1 MRRGSATS
9 IVVKKAH
16 TDKNVVLVN
25 THSQKVAYLSPTH
38 PGKKHDK
45 KVADEAA
52 ISYPRHATL
61 GKDTGFQGYEPLG
74 VLTWQPKKKPKGQ
87 DLSVADQFV
96 NQTLSAGRIVVEHS
110 LSGVKRCRIV
120 KDVLRNTKAGFSDLV
135 MEVACALHNLRVDF
149 RHPVP
154 TLDILAMSAYSE

>member
-1 MRRGSATS
+1 M
-9 IVVKKAH
+9 
-16 TDKNVVLVN
+16 VN
-25 THSQKVAYLSPTH
+25 THSQKVVCPTQ

-45 KVADEAA
+45 KVTDEAA
-52 ISYPRHATL
+52 IRYPLNATL

-87 DLSVADQFV
+87 ALSVADQCL
-96 NQTLSAGRIVVEHS
+96 NQTLSAGRIIIEPS

-135 MEVACALHNLRVDF
+135 MEVACALHNLRVAF

-154 TLDILAMSAYSE
+154 SLDILAMSAYSE